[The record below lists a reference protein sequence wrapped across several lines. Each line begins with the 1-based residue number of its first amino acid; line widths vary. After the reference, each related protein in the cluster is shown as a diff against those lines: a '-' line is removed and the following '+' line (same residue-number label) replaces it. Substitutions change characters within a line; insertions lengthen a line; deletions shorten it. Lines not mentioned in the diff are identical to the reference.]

1 MLPNLHVHL
10 NLLESLPNFIV
21 CSLAE
26 NVQVLT
32 HRTSKQ
38 KRRLGNVSDRASELV
53 QTNQLQVNAIY
64 LD

>member
-1 MLPNLHVHL
+1 MLPNLLVHL

-32 HRTSKQ
+32 HGTSKQ

-53 QTNQLQVNAIY
+53 ETNQLQVNAIY